1 MPGASDKIIINSK
14 GNRGMARLIAS
25 DLEALNYLGGE
36 LLEHDMLKETLDCRD
51 ALRAAC
57 DEHYAAQMKY
67 HQFCRKLIADLAS
80 RIDVKLGLTP

>member
-1 MPGASDKIIINSK
+1 MPGATDKIIINSG
-14 GNRGMARLIAS
+14 GNRGMAQLIAS
-25 DLEALNYLGGE
+25 DLDTLDYLGGE
-36 LLEHDMLKETLDCRD
+36 LYKLEMLKETLDCRD